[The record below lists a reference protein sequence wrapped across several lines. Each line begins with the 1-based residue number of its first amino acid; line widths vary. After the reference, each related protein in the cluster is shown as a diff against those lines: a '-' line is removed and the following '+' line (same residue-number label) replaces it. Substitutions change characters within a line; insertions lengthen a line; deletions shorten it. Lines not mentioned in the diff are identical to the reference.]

1 MAYCSKCG
9 KEVHDEAEICI
20 HCGCRI
26 KNAPTPATAEKD
38 SNNTTRFILTFFLGW
53 LGSVIINHSSLKPAG
68 WTSRS
73 FAYFFFTILTFGI
86 YPLVAS
92 ICCLSF
98 DPNKPSNI
106 GFYKD
111 NKQ

>member
-1 MAYCSKCG
+1 MAYCTKCG

-26 KNAPTPATAEKD
+26 KNAESSFSDGK
-38 SNNTTRFILTFFLGW
+38 NGVRFVLTFFFGW
-53 LGSVIINHSSLKPAG
+53 LGSVIINHSSLKPDG

-73 FAYFFFTILTFGI
+73 FAYFFFNILTFGI

-98 DPNKPSNI
+98 DPSKPSNI

-111 NKQ
+111 NNQK